1 MRPDAVACW
10 GVMPRIET
18 PPPFLRAGPGSSG
31 GRHLL
36 RDQHD
41 FAATAGRAR
50 MCARENQNIAS
61 GLGAPAGPDPA
72 VTLDPNSAAHAAA
85 WPEPPAALN
94 ISREQRQHQPRVS
107 ALLGSVSGRM
117 IRSLLLRRLSAP
129 TALVLACRRD
139 VLSYP

>member
-1 MRPDAVACW
+1 MRPNAVDRQARC
-10 GVMPRIET
+10 PRRKP
-18 PPPFLRAGPGSSG
+18 PPPFLRAGPGSSS

-61 GLGAPAGPDPA
+61 GLGAPAGPDSA
-72 VTLDPNSAAHAAA
+72 VTLDPKSAAHAAA

-107 ALLGSVSGRM
+107 ALLGSVSERT
-117 IRSLLLRRLSAP
+117 IRSLLLRRIGAP
-129 TALVLACRRD
+129 
-139 VLSYP
+139 